1 MKSGPRPKPSALKIA
16 KGEKKNRINFN
27 EPKFT
32 KVGIKDSAP
41 PPGLDALAIDEWN
54 RIFPELKKSG
64 ALCRTDRQSFAGYC
78 HAYSVWRNAVEVM
91 TNYPPMV
98 WKNKLGV
105 ETKMPLVF
113 LTPNGMIQQIPAVNI
128 ARQWGAAML
137 RFAAEL
143 GLTPSSRTGIM
154 GIDPEKEKDDS
165 LLAVLMGDGSNVIK
179 E

>member
-1 MKSGPRPKPSALKIA
+1 MKPGRRPKPTAIKIA

-27 EPKFT
+27 EPKLA
-32 KVGIKDSAP
+32 KEKDGTP
-41 PPGLDALAIDEWN
+41 PPGLDALAVAEWN
-54 RIFPELKKSG
+54 RLFPELKKSG

-78 HAYSVWRNAVEVM
+78 HAFSVWRNAVEIM

-128 ARQWGAAML
+128 ARQWSLIML
-137 RFAAEL
+137 RFSAEL
-143 GLTPSSRTGIM
+143 GLTPSARSGIM
-154 GIDPEKEKDDS
+154 GTDPDKNNEEDKA
-165 LLAVLMGDGSNVIK
+165 LRFLMGGGENK
-179 E
+179 

>member
-1 MKSGPRPKPSALKIA
+1 MKPGTKSKPAAIKILK
-16 KGEKKNRINFN
+16 GDKKNRINFN

-32 KVGIKDSAP
+32 KVSEKDSAP
-41 PPGLDALAIDEWN
+41 PPGLDALAVAEWN
-54 RIFPELKKSG
+54 RLFPELKKSG

-91 TNYPPMV
+91 TNYPPMT

-128 ARQWGAAML
+128 ARQWGASML

-154 GIDPEKEKDDS
+154 GIDPDKGKEDD
-165 LLAVLMGDGSNVIK
+165 LLSKLMGDGNNVG
-179 E
+179 

>member
-1 MKSGPRPKPSALKIA
+1 MKPGTKSKPAAIKILK
-16 KGEKKNRINFN
+16 GDKKNRINFN

-32 KVGIKDSAP
+32 KVSEKDGTP
-41 PPGLDALAIDEWN
+41 PLGLDALAIAEWN
-54 RIFPELKKSG
+54 RLFPELKKSG

-154 GIDPEKEKDDS
+154 GIDPEKGKDDAA
-165 LLAVLMGDGSNVIK
+165 LRFLMGDDGALLK
-179 E
+179 